1 MSKIET
7 NTIDTVSGT
16 STLTLGDTN
25 ATTLDFDTGITSV
38 TNVPFGLNNTP
49 AWSVYNN
56 GSQTISNAT
65 ATVIAFD
72 SERFDTDNAFDS
84 TTNYRFTVPTGKGG
98 KYLISA
104 GARFEDGAFGK
115 YIRVGVNGSISN
127 VIGNMNFGTSSY
139 TADNQLTGII
149 ELSAGDYIDIR
160 ANQHSGSNKNLQG
173 LTDSWYRSFFMG
185 CRIGA

>member
-1 MSKIET
+1 MGTVKVTNIEPIAD
-7 NTIDTVSGT
+7 NGTV
-16 STLTLGDTN
+16 TLGGSGDN
-25 ATTLDFDTGITSV
+25 LVIGSGA
-38 TNVPFGLNNTP
+38 VPKFNYP
-49 AWSVYNN
+49 AWSVYND
-56 GSQTISNAT
+56 GSQSIPNAT

-84 TTNYRFTVPTGKGG
+84 TTNYRFTVPEGKGG

-127 VIGNMNFGTSSY
+127 VIGNMNLGTSSF

-173 LTDSWYRSFFMG
+173 LSDSWYRSFFMG

>member
-1 MSKIET
+1 MSDLFVDNIKHQSSQGSGTITLGTSGET
-7 NTIDTVSGT
+7 IALASGAEVSG
-16 STLTLGDTN
+16 
-25 ATTLDFDTGITSV
+25 FTGQ
-38 TNVPFGLNNTP
+38 NYP
-49 AWSVYNN
+49 AWSVYND

-127 VIGNMNFGTSSY
+127 VIGNMNYGTSSF
-139 TADNQLTGII
+139 TSDNQLTGII
-149 ELSAGDYIDIR
+149 ELSDGDYIDIR

-173 LTDSWYRSFFMG
+173 LSDSWYRSFFMG